1 MIDRVRVNWR
11 RELLYLGLAAME
23 CCWLYPWQTLFL
35 GYRGQALRIPMVGLL
50 AILMLA
56 LYLTRLFNQSSVS
69 LAMQRAVTLAFALS
83 STVLLLKLRAYANYA
98 VTDLSWLARFVRE
111 LANILQRVPV
121 SLVIFL
127 IGLYLWWRGIEI
139 AQKSLSL
146 ESVGFSFRLGII
158 AFLWLYL
165 ARVLF
170 FTAEALPYAFLY
182 FLVGL
187 ITVGLARVEDVSQS
201 RAGIRSPFNGAWLA
215 ILGGSALVVSALS
228 LIAVNLFSFR
238 NIAAVLNASRPLA
251 QWIAWVTRPLQ
262 ALVAWLL
269 QLMLRFFIGA
279 FSRFLGSNEAPES
292 STWGELDELLREW
305 QQRPAQSPPL
315 IWTIIQWTAIGL
327 GLLLLLAL
335 LAFSI
340 GRVRLAL
347 QESRS
352 AEHESVWDADSAA
365 RDIRDTVGGRWRRWR
380 EELLARLARLR
391 GEEYSLASIRKTYAS
406 LARLAAASGYP
417 RHDAETPYEYVS
429 ALQRAFPAS
438 EAEIQL
444 ITNAYVRVHYGE
456 RSFSP
461 EYVQQVRDAWLE
473 IRERQEETGD
483 HSAPEYAQ

>member
-1 MIDRVRVNWR
+1 MIDRARVNWR

-35 GYRGQALRIPMVGLL
+35 GYRGRTQRIPMVGLL
-50 AILMLA
+50 AIMMLA

-69 LAMQRAVTLAFALS
+69 LGVQRTVTLVIALS
-83 STVLLLKLRAYANYA
+83 STLLLLKLRVYSNYA
-98 VTDLSWLARFVRE
+98 VTDLSWLSRLARE
-111 LANILQRVPV
+111 MADILQRVPV
-121 SLVIFL
+121 SLIVLL

-170 FTAEALPYAFLY
+170 FAADALPYPLLY

-187 ITVGLARVEDVSQS
+187 IAVGLARVEEVSQS
-201 RAGIRSPFNGAWLA
+201 RAGIRSPFNGAWMG

-238 NIAAVLNASRPLA
+238 NIAALLTALRPLA
-251 QWIAWVTRPLQ
+251 QWIALVTRPLQ

-269 QLMLRFFIGA
+269 QLILRFFIDA
-279 FSRFLGSNEAPES
+279 FSRFLGSSESPES
-292 STWGELDELLREW
+292 STWGELDELLQEW

-327 GLLLLLAL
+327 GFLLLLAL
-335 LAFSI
+335 LALSI
-340 GRVRLAL
+340 GRVRRAL

-352 AEHESVWDADSAA
+352 AEHESVWDAESAA
-365 RDIRDTVGGRWRRWR
+365 KDIRDTVGDRWKRWR

-417 RHDAETPYEYVS
+417 RQDAETPYEYIS

-461 EYVQQVRDAWLE
+461 EYVQQVRDAWLK
-473 IRERQEETGD
+473 IRERQEETSS
-483 HSAPEYAQ
+483 HSAPEYAR